1 MPYAVLRS
9 PGASRFV
16 GRGDELGALCEA
28 LATSPSVAFV
38 EGEAGIGKTRLIDEA
53 LGRPAAAGRRV
64 LVGTCLP
71 LREPFPYGPVVDLF
85 RGLAEELPSRLNPV
99 CGALRGYLPELA
111 AALPPA
117 PEPSADHRATRH
129 RLFRAVR
136 ALLEA
141 LGDTVVVV
149 EDVHWADDGT
159 RDLLRFLVNAPP
171 ARLTLVLSYRR
182 EDLPDGGLP
191 LGRAH
196 RCPPGTTEVRIPLH
210 PLDADAVC
218 DLTAA
223 MTGGLPVSAEVAAE
237 LHRRTAGIPFVLE
250 ETVRV
255 LAAGS
260 RTQRWLDLDAIEAMR
275 VPALL
280 LEATADRMAQLSPA
294 AADAVRAAA
303 VLRVP
308 AEEELIAELIGEEG
322 TEGGRA
328 RNGSPAPARPAP
340 GGTPVPPRGRHA
352 AAAALREALL
362 AGVLHETEGG
372 RYGFR
377 HTLAQQAVYSMLPGP
392 DRHQLHRRA
401 LSALSRRD
409 PPPLVRL
416 AYHARLSGDW
426 AAWHRHCEQAVD
438 AAHAMG
444 DTALVVELLE
454 ELLCDDQLPTRE
466 RGRLAARLSR
476 EAAVGL
482 AHRRATGLLRRVL
495 RDTSL
500 PEGLRGEIRLNLGLL
515 LNNQAG
521 RYQEGRADTA
531 TAVAE
536 LRDRPALAAR
546 GMAALAMPSW
556 GDQPLQVYEKWIARA
571 EELVAAQQDGAL
583 RIAVRGNHLTLLMS
597 TGAPGVWEQA
607 GELLAQ
613 GRSVAERRE
622 VARACGNLADAATCL
637 GHYEAARR
645 FRLEGRRLAAE
656 CGAPYLESIVEG
668 TALRLAWY
676 TGEWDG
682 LAERAHCALGMVGGV
697 SGIAADAHLVL
708 GLLASARGEWE
719 EAQTRLRDAG
729 PADPAN
735 APANIL
741 AAASAALARLRM
753 ACGDP
758 EAACAEALRA
768 VARIREKGIW
778 TWAADLMPRAVEAL
792 VRCARH
798 DEAAALTAEFA
809 RWLAGRDTP
818 LAAAAHRACQ
828 GVLATA
834 AGRHTEAAA
843 AFDTARDAYAALP
856 QPYSAARTGEAA
868 ARNRLAAG
876 EASGAAQLAC
886 CAEEFAALGAIRDAA
901 RCRSALRQ
909 SGTRLPSRRGRRGY
923 GGALSPREREVARLV
938 ALGRTNRQIAEVL
951 FLSPRTVE
959 QHVARVLRKLN
970 VASRAEV
977 AALSPAALEPPGPAP
992 GAPGPSRTGAD
1003 GAREER

>member
-9 PGASRFV
+9 PQANRFV
-16 GRGDELGALCEA
+16 GRGDELGALRGA
-28 LATSPSVAFV
+28 LAAAPAVAFV
-38 EGEAGIGKTRLIDEA
+38 EGEAGIGKTRLVHEA
-53 LGRPAAAGRRV
+53 LREMVAHPGTARQQRV
-64 LVGTCLP
+64 LVGSCLP

-85 RGLAEELPSRLNPV
+85 RNLGEHGQSLPSRLNPV
-99 CGALRGYLPELA
+99 CGALRGYVPELA

-117 PEPSADHRATRH
+117 PEPTADHRATRH

-136 ALLEA
+136 ALLAA

-149 EDVHWADDGT
+149 EDLHWADDGT
-159 RDLLRFLVNAPP
+159 RDLLRFLVDAPP
-171 ARLTLVLSYRR
+171 PQLALVLSYRR

-196 RCPPGTTEVRIPLH
+196 RCPPGTTELRIPLH
-210 PLDADAVC
+210 PLDQDAVC
-218 DLTAA
+218 DLTAD
-223 MTGGLPVSAEVAAE
+223 MTGGGPVTDELAAE

-255 LAAGS
+255 LSAGA
-260 RTQRWLDLDAIEAMR
+260 RGHQALDLEAIATMR

-280 LEATADRMAQLSPA
+280 QEATADRMAQLTPA
-294 AADAVRAAA
+294 AQDAVRAAA

-308 AEEELIAELIGEEG
+308 AEEELIGAVM
-322 TEGGRA
+322 TD
-328 RNGSPAPARPAP
+328 P
-340 GGTPVPPRGRHA
+340 A
-352 AAAALREALL
+352 AAGAGPDRDAHGTAGAVREALL
-362 AGVLHETEGG
+362 AGVLHEEDAG

-392 DRHQLHRRA
+392 DRHELHRRA
-401 LSALSRRD
+401 RAALARRD

-426 AAWHRHCEQAVD
+426 TAWYRHCEQAVD

-454 ELLCDDQLPTRE
+454 ELLCDDRMPTGE
-466 RGRLAARLSR
+466 RGRLAARLST

-536 LRDRPALAAR
+536 LHERPALAAR

-556 GDQPLQVYEKWIARA
+556 GDQPLQVHERWIERA
-571 EELVAAQQDGAL
+571 EDLVAGQTDGAL
-583 RIAVRGNHLTLLMS
+583 RIAVRGNHLALLLS
-597 TGAPGVWEQA
+597 TGSPTAWRQVEQ
-607 GELLAQ
+607 LLGQ
-613 GRSVAERRE
+613 GSTVAERRE
-622 VARACGNLADAATCL
+622 VARACGNIADAATCL

-676 TGEWDG
+676 TGHWDG
-682 LAERAHCALGMVGGV
+682 LAERARYALGLVGGV

-719 EAQTRLRDAG
+719 EARARLRDAG

-735 APANIL
+735 APATIL
-741 AAASAALARLRM
+741 AAASAALVRSEM
-753 ACGDP
+753 ACGD
-758 EAACAEALRA
+758 ADASGAEALRA
-768 VARIREKGIW
+768 VARIRTKGIW
-778 TWAADLMPRAVEAL
+778 TWAADLAPMAVASL
-792 VRCARH
+792 ARRSRQE
-798 DEAAALTAEFA
+798 EAAALTAEFGA
-809 RWLAGRDTP
+809 RLAGLDAP
-818 LAAAAHRACQ
+818 LAAAAHLACQ
-828 GVLATA
+828 GILATA
-834 AGRHTEAAA
+834 GRRPAQAAEVFTA
-843 AFDTARDAYAALP
+843 ARAAYTALP

-868 ARNRLAAG
+868 ARNRLALGDTAAG
-876 EASGAAQLAC
+876 AQLTEA
-886 CAEEFAALGAIRDAA
+886 AEEFAALGAVRDAA
-901 RCRSALRQ
+901 RCRRALRR
-909 SGTRLPSRRGRRGY
+909 SGTVVPSRRGRRGY
-923 GGALSPREREVARLV
+923 GGELSPREEEVAQLV
-938 ALGRTNRQIAEVL
+938 ALGRTNREIADVL

-959 QHVARVLRKLN
+959 QHVARVLRKLRVTSRSQ
-970 VASRAEV
+970 VATLRRAV
-977 AALSPAALEPPGPAP
+977 PQHGAAP
-992 GAPGPSRTGAD
+992 GTARAPARPAGRQEPRPGGGA
-1003 GAREER
+1003 GVA

>member
-9 PGASRFV
+9 PRSSRFV
-16 GRGDELGALCEA
+16 GRRDELGALCAA
-28 LATSPSVAFV
+28 LAAAPSVAFV
-38 EGEAGIGKTRLIDEA
+38 EGEAGIGKTRLIHEA
-53 LGRPAAAGRRV
+53 LARTATPGRRV
-64 LVGTCLP
+64 LAGNCLP

-85 RGLAEELPSRLNPV
+85 RGLGDDLPRRLNPV
-99 CGALRGYLPELA
+99 CGALRSHVPELA

-117 PEPSADHRATRH
+117 PEPAADHRATQH

-149 EDVHWADDGT
+149 EDLHWADDGT
-159 RDLLRFLVNAPP
+159 RDLLRFLVDAPP
-171 ARLTLVLSYRR
+171 PRLALVLSHRR

-196 RCPPGTTEVRIPLH
+196 RCPPGTTEIRVPLH
-210 PLDADAVC
+210 PLDAAAVS

-223 MTGGLPVSAEVAAE
+223 MTGGRPVSTELAAE

-255 LAAGS
+255 LTEGP
-260 RTQRWLDLDAIEAMR
+260 RRRKWLDVEDVATMR

-308 AEEELIAELIGEEG
+308 AEEELIADVMQDSGPQH
-322 TEGGRA
+322 A
-328 RNGSPAPARPAP
+328 APPAATARPAA
-340 GGTPVPPRGRHA
+340 RRA
-352 AAAALREALL
+352 AAAVREALL
-362 AGVLHETEGG
+362 SGMLHEEEDG

-392 DRHQLHRRA
+392 DRHALHQRA
-401 LSALSRRD
+401 LAALARQD

-416 AYHARLSGDW
+416 AYHARLCGDW
-426 AAWHRHCEQAVD
+426 AGWQHHCEQAVE
-438 AAHAMG
+438 AAHEMG

-454 ELLCDDQLPTRE
+454 ELLCDGRLPARE

-482 AHRRATGLLRRVL
+482 AHRRATALLRRVL
-495 RDTSL
+495 RDAGL

-531 TAVAE
+531 TAVTE

-556 GDQPLQVYEKWIARA
+556 GDQPLQVHERWIARA
-571 EELVAAQQDGAL
+571 EELVATQTDGAL
-583 RIAVRGNHLTLLMS
+583 RIAVRGNHLALLMS
-597 TGAPGVWEQA
+597 TGSPHVWRA
-607 GELLAQ
+607 ADELLTQ
-613 GRSVAERRE
+613 GQSVAERRE

-645 FRLEGRRLAAE
+645 YRLEGRRLAAE
-656 CGAPYLESIVEG
+656 CGAPYLETIVEG

-676 TGEWDG
+676 TGRWDG
-682 LAERAHCALGMVGGV
+682 LAERARQALGLVGGV

-719 EAQTRLRDAG
+719 EAASRLRDAG
-729 PADPAN
+729 LADPAN

-741 AAASAALARLRM
+741 AAASAAMARLHM
-753 ACGDP
+753 ACGDQ
-758 EAACAEALRA
+758 EAGCAEALRA
-768 VARIREKGIW
+768 TERVRVKGIW
-778 TWAADLMPRAVEAL
+778 TWAADLAPMTVSAL
-792 VRCARH
+792 VRRGRH
-798 DEAAALTAEFA
+798 AEAAELTAEFGE
-809 RWLAGRDTP
+809 RLAGRDAP
-818 LAAAAHRACQ
+818 LAAAAHLACR
-828 GVLATA
+828 GVVAT
-834 AGRHTEAAA
+834 GERRHAEAAA
-843 AFDTARDAYAALP
+843 VFDAARAAYAALP

-868 ARNRLAAG
+868 ARNRLALG
-876 EASGAAQLAC
+876 EPPDATGLARA
-886 CAEEFAALGAIRDAA
+886 AEEFGALGAIRDAA
-901 RCRSALRQ
+901 RCRRALRQ
-909 SGTRLPSRRGRRGY
+909 NGTAVPSRRGRRGY
-923 GGALSPREREVARLV
+923 GAELSPREEEVARLV
-938 ALGRTNRQIAEVL
+938 ALGRTNREIAEVL

-970 VASRAEV
+970 VTSRDQV
-977 AALSPAALEPPGPAP
+977 AVLRPAGQDPTAAGHGAAP
-992 GAPGPSRTGAD
+992 G
-1003 GAREER
+1003 